1 MRQWVCLQKVLEK
14 KTFVGDPE
22 CMATIATI
30 NKFNADMVTLS
41 QNLRTLQ
48 TLAQKIEAKRT
59 QRFGESQQR
68 VAGLTAQW
76 AQQEA
81 GLGALV

>member
-1 MRQWVCLQKVLEK
+1 MLEK

-30 NKFNADMVTLS
+30 NKFNADMHTLT

-48 TLAQKIEAKRT
+48 TLAQKIEAKRA
-59 QRFGESQQR
+59 QRVEESQQR
-68 VAGLTAQW
+68 VVGLTA
-76 AQQEA
+76 
-81 GLGALV
+81 

>member
-1 MRQWVCLQKVLEK
+1 MLEK

-30 NKFNADMVTLS
+30 NKFNADMHTLT

-48 TLAQKIEAKRT
+48 TLAQKIEAKRA
-59 QRFGESQQR
+59 QRLGESQQR
-68 VAGLTAQW
+68 VAGLTA
-76 AQQEA
+76 
-81 GLGALV
+81 

>member
-1 MRQWVCLQKVLEK
+1 M
-14 KTFVGDPE
+14 GGPE

-30 NKFNADMVTLS
+30 NKFNADMQILA

-48 TLAQKIEAKRT
+48 TLAQKIEAKRV
-59 QRFGESQQR
+59 QQFSDSQQR
-68 VAGLTAQW
+68 VAGLSAQW